1 MTELTATRSV
11 AMALGEERQ
20 AMREGAVF
28 LDEKCVLLAGA
39 MLLELRRFEAARA
52 TLRALQSRAAAT
64 LAAALGRH
72 GLHGLQCHPAL
83 PAGIIT
89 LQLRQRLLLNVP
101 LRDAS
106 ARREALATP
115 APIHAS
121 PEAEMCRAAFLA
133 FLEQLEV
140 MAAMSGNLARLHRE
154 YRRSARRVRALQDV
168 LLPELDS

>member
-72 GLHGLQCHPAL
+72 GRTDQC
-83 PAGIIT
+83 
-89 LQLRQRLLLNVP
+89 
-101 LRDAS
+101 S
-106 ARREALATP
+106 REAISRERMDSVVAASIATP
-115 APIHAS
+115 AKQIAPS
-121 PEAEMCRAAFLA
+121 K
-133 FLEQLEV
+133 
-140 MAAMSGNLARLHRE
+140 
-154 YRRSARRVRALQDV
+154 SAVER
-168 LLPELDS
+168 